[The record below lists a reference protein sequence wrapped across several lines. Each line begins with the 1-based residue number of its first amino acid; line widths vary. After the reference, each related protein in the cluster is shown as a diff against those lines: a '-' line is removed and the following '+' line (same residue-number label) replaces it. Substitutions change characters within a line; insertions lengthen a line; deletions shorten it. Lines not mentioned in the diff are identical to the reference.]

1 MSGQAPV
8 DIDTATLPSDQIKAP
23 MRVRLVEPNLR
34 FRVVVGFFILAMGL
48 YTMRVVELQIIRG
61 PANARAAYNQRVQTF
76 IVPAQRGEITDVNG
90 QTLATTIQTVNVT
103 TDQTLIRNPLA
114 TARALAPILKMPI
127 KRIATTLDGKARY
140 KIVARGVTSSQ
151 WRKIASLDLAGIF
164 HEPTVTRSY
173 PGGTLAANI
182 LGYVGDEGKGL
193 GGLEFALDKTLMG
206 VNGTST
212 VEQVNGREIPTSE
225 RHTIDPINGTS
236 VQLTIDADLQG
247 IVERA
252 LANGVRKAGA
262 EAGDVI
268 VMDPRTGNIL
278 SMATYPTF
286 NPNKPQGTEDLYK
299 QNHPVTFGFEPGST
313 SKMMTMAAV
322 LEEGKAKPQSGF
334 TVPSG
339 LPRGGTTF
347 HDDIPHGRWR
357 LTLTGILARSSNMGT
372 ILAAERI
379 GKQKLYD
386 YLRKFG
392 IGESTG
398 LSFPGESS
406 GILPTLDKWS
416 STTFPTLAFG
426 QGLNVTALQVASVYS
441 TIANNGVRL
450 KPRLIDGT
458 FDANGKYQPTPESPG
473 VRVVSKKTAK
483 WVREMLESVVS
494 SEGTAAG
501 ATISGYRVAG
511 KTGTA
516 YRWDSKLHRY
526 NGYVASF
533 VGMAP
538 ADKPSLVVAVIM
550 HRPVNGHFGS
560 VVSAPVFKIVMTYAL
575 QHLRIPPTGSKSP
588 HLPTTW

>member
-8 DIDTATLPSDQIKAP
+8 DYDVASAPTDQLKGP
-23 MRVRLVEPNLR
+23 MRVRLVNPKRR
-34 FRVVVGFFILAMGL
+34 FFWTTVIFILVMAL
-48 YTMRVVELQIIRG
+48 YGARLVDLQIIKG

-90 QTLATTIQTVNVT
+90 QTLATTIRTVNVT
-103 TDQTLIRNPLA
+103 TDQTLIRDPMA
-114 TARALAPILKMPI
+114 TARELAPILKKPV
-127 KRIATTLDGKARY
+127 KEIAATLDGTARY
-140 KIVARGVTSSQ
+140 KIVARGVVSSQ
-151 WRKIASLDLAGIF
+151 WRKISSLDLAGIF

-182 LGYVGDEGKGL
+182 LGYIGDEGKGL
-193 GGLEFALDKTLMG
+193 GGLEYALDKTLLG
-206 VNGTST
+206 TNGQST

-225 RHTIDPINGTS
+225 RHTVDPVNGTS

-247 IVERA
+247 IAERA

-262 EAGDVI
+262 EAGDIV

-286 NPNKPQGTEDLYK
+286 NPNKPQGSSDLYK

-334 TVPSG
+334 VVPSG

-347 HDDIPHGRWR
+347 RDDIPHGRWR

-416 STTFPTLAFG
+416 ATTFPTLAFG
-426 QGLNVTALQVASVYS
+426 QGLNVTALQVASVYC

-458 FDANGKYQPTPESPG
+458 YDANGKYQPTPESQG

-483 WVREMLESVVS
+483 WIREMLESVVS
-494 SEGTAAG
+494 AEGTAEG
-501 ATISGYRVAG
+501 AKIPGYRVAG

-516 YRWDSKLHRY
+516 YRYDSKLGKY
-526 NGYVASF
+526 SGYVASF

-575 QHLRIPPTGSKSP
+575 QHLRISPTGTRSP
-588 HLPTTW
+588 RLPTTW